1 MKAVVRA
8 VALAGLAVMLQQ
20 CGGQALVGC
29 PQIAQKS
36 TGPCRVG
43 LPPNYYTDDAW
54 RQQ

>member
-1 MKAVVRA
+1 MPVAIRAVVLA
-8 VALAGLAVMLQQ
+8 CLALFLQQ

-43 LPPNYYTDDAW
+43 LPPSYYTDDSW